1 MEKIEIKKNLEAFVN
16 AENELAI
23 KEANHLIQVFNALF
37 QKEMEEYKN
46 VAEPDN
52 PELEKLDPEQEP
64 INLEINKLIT
74 DFINKRKEQKEEAQ
88 KQAKSNIEKKKE
100 ILQQFKELIA
110 TKENIGFLINGIKK
124 IRLEWSEIGAIP
136 RDQHNE
142 LQGEFSKLNDEFN
155 YNINIYKALKENDL
169 KVNYS
174 LKNKIIHE
182 LKALEKEKKIK
193 TLDAKLKKIQLEWD
207 STGPTFKE
215 HWEELKNSYWE
226 LIHAHYDRIKTFY
239 KQQKENSAENL
250 AAKNKL
256 IEKAKELVADL
267 PKEHAGWE
275 KINNELT
282 ELQEKWKS
290 IGPVPKKVND
300 EIWKSFRAHYDSF
313 YSAKKEFYHAKNT
326 VQKKYA
332 NQKKELIEKAKNI
345 AENLAFKDGLKE
357 IKKVQEDW
365 KKIGH
370 AGKFA
375 EQKLWKNF
383 RSQCDAFFN
392 KKDAEVKAK
401 EAEAEKNLELKKSII
416 QKINAIDPENEK
428 AIEDFSD
435 LRKQYLNSG
444 KSPKNTAKNINSTY
458 EKAVLQMHKKLS
470 GSKTDLQQIMDQ
482 IKLVGIKDTFDPEK
496 TLLFEKEKIRKKI
509 NAMTKEVL
517 NYENNL
523 GFFSSSKGENPLLKN
538 VTTNIE
544 NGKKEIEK
552 LKRELKKLSL

>member
-23 KEANHLIQVFNALF
+23 KEANHLIQVFNVLF

-46 VAEPDN
+46 VAEQDN

-74 DFINKRKEQKEEAQ
+74 VFTNKRKEQKEEAQ

-215 HWEELKNSYWE
+215 HWEELKNNYWE

-345 AENLAFKDGLKE
+345 AENLAFKEGLKE

-383 RSQCDAFFN
+383 RSQCDSFFN

-416 QKINAIDPENEK
+416 QKINAIDPSNEK
-428 AIEDFSD
+428 ANEDFSD

-538 VTTNIE
+538 VTINIE

>member
-226 LIHAHYDRIKTFY
+226 LIHFHYDRIKTFY
-239 KQQKENSAENL
+239 KEQKENSAENL

-300 EIWKSFRAHYDSF
+300 EIWKSFRTHYDSF
-313 YSAKKEFYHAKNT
+313 YGAKKEFYHAKNT

-345 AENLAFKDGLKE
+345 AENLAFKEGLKE

-392 KKDAEVKAK
+392 KKDAEVKAI

-444 KSPKNTAKNINSTY
+444 KSPKNNAKNINSTY

>member
-46 VAEPDN
+46 VAEQDN

-74 DFINKRKEQKEEAQ
+74 VFINKRKEQKEEAQ

-313 YSAKKEFYHAKNT
+313 YGAKKEFYHAKNT

-345 AENLAFKDGLKE
+345 AENLAFKEGLKE

-482 IKLVGIKDTFDPEK
+482 IKLIGIKDTFDPEK